1 MHGYHGPPQLTM
13 VRAFTEWTLDPWA
26 LGFVLLLGGL
36 YLAGVRRV
44 RRSGTPWPAGRT
56 VAFCGLGLGF
66 CVIAT
71 MSWVGVYSGVLFYV
85 RAVQTV
91 LTLLLIPLFLTLG
104 RPLTLAIVS
113 LRRLGPRIDA
123 AIHSRTARV
132 ATFPAITTM
141 VIMIV
146 PFLVYFT
153 PLYVAGFHNVAA
165 RELTHLVLLV
175 PGFVFFWTLLRLDP
189 VPKAYPYL
197 VSLWVTG
204 AEVVADAAIGL
215 AVVADQ
221 NLIAGSYYHAVGYP
235 WGPTLSSAQVLGGG
249 VLWIL
254 GDAVGLPFL
263 AAQLI
268 AMMREDEAEAKAI
281 DAELDARESESAVPQ
296 PAGAAASSNA
306 AGEDPPRRS
315 ADRPWWETDD
325 RFTGRFQPIDEP
337 RD

>member
-1 MHGYHGPPQLTM
+1 MGGYHGPPQLTLA
-13 VRAFTEWTLDPWA
+13 RAFTEWTLDPWA

-44 RRSGTPWPAGRT
+44 RRSGTAWPAGRT

-66 CVIAT
+66 CVITT
-71 MSWVGVYSGVLFYV
+71 MGWVGVYTSVLFYV

-91 LTLLLIPLFLTLG
+91 LMLLLIPLFFTLG
-104 RPLTLAIVS
+104 RPLTLAIES
-113 LRRLGPRIDA
+113 LPVLGPRIEA
-123 AIHSRTARV
+123 GLRSRVAKI
-132 ATFPAITTM
+132 ATFPAITITVMM
-141 VIMIV
+141 VV
-146 PFLVYFT
+146 PFVVYFT
-153 PLYVAGFHNVAA
+153 PLYAAAFHSVAA
-165 RELTHLVLLV
+165 RELTHLLLLA

-235 WGPTLSSAQVLGGG
+235 WGPSLATAQVLGGG

-268 AMMREDEAEAKAI
+268 AMIREDEAEAKVI
-281 DAELDARESESAVPQ
+281 DAELDAREAEHAVSQ
-296 PAGAAASSNA
+296 RAAATVSGAVANEPQA
-306 AGEDPPRRS
+306 RPQDK
-315 ADRPWWETDD
+315 PWWETDS
-325 RFTGRFQPIDEP
+325 RFTGRFEPIDKRP
-337 RD
+337 D

>member
-1 MHGYHGPPQLTM
+1 MGGYHGPPQLTLA
-13 VRAFTEWTLDPWA
+13 RAFTEWTLDPWA

-36 YLAGVRRV
+36 YLAAVRRV
-44 RRSGTPWPAGRT
+44 LRSGTAWPAGRS

-71 MSWVGVYSGVLFYV
+71 MGWVGVYSGVLFYV

-91 LTLLLIPLFLTLG
+91 LMLLLIPLFFTLG
-104 RPLTLAIVS
+104 RPFTLAIES
-113 LRRLGPRIDA
+113 LPVAGPRIEAGLRSRA
-123 AIHSRTARV
+123 AKI
-132 ATFPAITTM
+132 ATFPAITIM
-141 VIMIV
+141 VMMVV
-146 PFLVYFT
+146 PFIVYFT
-153 PLYVAGFHNVAA
+153 PLYAAAFHSVAA
-165 RELTHLVLLV
+165 RELTHLLLLG

-197 VSLWVTG
+197 VALWVTG

-235 WGPTLSSAQVLGGG
+235 WGPSLATAQVLGGG

-268 AMMREDEAEAKAI
+268 AMIREDEAEAKVI
-281 DAELDARESESAVPQ
+281 DAELDAREAEHAVPQ
-296 PAGAAASSNA
+296 REAAAVSGVAVN
-306 AGEDPPRRS
+306 EPQPRRP
-315 ADRPWWETDD
+315 DQPWWETDQI
-325 RFTGRFQPIDEP
+325 FTGRFEPIDKPQE
-337 RD
+337 